1 MPIEH
6 HALIDDFPEYR
17 ERIHDLK
24 MKDDRFARL
33 MDEYHELT
41 KHVEHMESEIEAV
54 STQVEEGA
62 KIKRLK
68 LKDELYAM
76 LQA

>member
-1 MPIEH
+1 
-6 HALIDDFPEYR
+6 
-17 ERIHDLK
+17 
-24 MKDDRFARL
+24 

>member
-6 HALIDDFPEYR
+6 HALINDFPEYR

-24 MKDDRFARL
+24 MKDDRFASL
-33 MDEYHELT
+33 LGEYHELT
-41 KHVEHMESEIEAV
+41 KHVEHMEAEIEAV
-54 STQVEEGA
+54 STQVEEEA

-68 LKDELYAM
+68 LKDELFAM

>member
-1 MPIEH
+1 MPIER
-6 HALIDDFPEYR
+6 HALINDFPEYR

>member
-6 HALIDDFPEYR
+6 HALINDFPEYR

-68 LKDELYAM
+68 LKDELYSM

>member
-6 HALIDDFPEYR
+6 HALINDFPEYR

-54 STQVEEGA
+54 STQVEGGA

>member
-6 HALIDDFPEYR
+6 HALINDFPEYR